1 MAFKVYLS
9 PSNQIGNKYAYGN
22 TSEAIQCEQIAA
34 FCATALKRC
43 GIQVMVS
50 KRNQTMATRVAN
62 SKTFGADLHVPIHTN
77 AYNGN
82 VMGTRV
88 FYYSSTSKG
97 FKAAQAVYSVLAP
110 LSPGRADAMKPYPAL
125 YEIKNSDAPAVY
137 CECEFH
143 DSVEGAKWIIA
154 NKEKIA
160 EAICKGICNY
170 AGITYVS
177 PVTPTPDPKPSTSYV
192 TVNLPMVRSGSRDDA
207 TLAVQQLLN
216 AKGYNCGTADGEYG
230 PNTANGIK
238 KFQAA
243 KKLTADGVVGKDTW
257 TAMLGGKK

>member
-50 KRNQTMATRVAN
+50 ERNQTMATRVAN

-143 DSVEGAKWIIA
+143 DSVEGAK
-154 NKEKIA
+154 
-160 EAICKGICNY
+160 
-170 AGITYVS
+170 
-177 PVTPTPDPKPSTSYV
+177 
-192 TVNLPMVRSGSRDDA
+192 
-207 TLAVQQLLN
+207 
-216 AKGYNCGTADGEYG
+216 
-230 PNTANGIK
+230 
-238 KFQAA
+238 
-243 KKLTADGVVGKDTW
+243 
-257 TAMLGGKK
+257 